1 MARTLE
7 RLQQQYNSTAKAPGG
22 RGPGGP
28 GGRGPGGPG
37 GRGPG
42 GHGKPKNARATIAR
56 LLRYVARY
64 KLRLI
69 FVALCMLLQTVASLC
84 GSYLLAPI
92 IDRITLAVNPAA
104 EIKMSAMEQNADRI
118 IGALADTP
126 FIASLLTSTP
136 EST

>member
-7 RLQQQYNSTAKAPGG
+7 RLQQQYNSTAKA
-22 RGPGGP
+22 P

-104 EIKMSAMEQNADRI
+104 
-118 IGALADTP
+118 
-126 FIASLLTSTP
+126 
-136 EST
+136 